1 MKNNRNKS
9 YSPVLIVQGCFSI
22 YGGDVLNKSQKNK
35 VKTFNK
41 QQFIS
46 NNMRSAYIRAKKK
59 SSKATEENQG
69 SAYEYVDDILE
80 DMVDETSSS
89 AQSLAKNNF
98 KKFMQKKH
106 AMDSERG
113 VNIIKAKDISVQNIH
128 TDNVL
133 LTNTPTQKSMVERAN
148 DRFVKNS
155 IKSKTV
161 GATTIK
167 DKVIGYIKGGS
178 TATVNIAKLAI
189 ANTKI
194 LIAALVGTGGIA
206 ILFTII
212 ICIIGLVM
220 GSSFGI
226 FMATEDTGTGYTLT
240 TVMKEI
246 NEEYLAEIEKI
257 KVEVPHDDFEIS
269 GEAPNWKDILA
280 IYAVIVTTAEDGTEV
295 VTVDE
300 EKAEIIREVF
310 WDMTEIVYET
320 EFYEDTD
327 TIETTDEHDNIIEQE
342 VTVTK
347 TRLVI
352 TIKNKTAV
360 EAAVEYEFDE
370 NQYIQLQEL
379 INNGSDGL
387 WSFTD
392 NLV

>member
-9 YSPVLIVQGCFSI
+9 YSPVLIVQGCFTI
-22 YGGDVLNKSQKNK
+22 YGGDILNKSQNNK
-35 VKTFNK
+35 FKTFNK

-46 NNMRSAYIRAKKK
+46 NNMRSAYIMAKKK
-59 SSKATEENQG
+59 SSKAKEEHQG
-69 SAYEYVDDILE
+69 GAYEYTDDILE

-113 VNIIKAKDISVQNIH
+113 VNIIKAKDISVRNIH
-128 TDNVL
+128 TDNVAL
-133 LTNTPTQKSMVERAN
+133 VNATTHKSMVEKAK

-155 IKSKTV
+155 IKSKIV

-167 DKVIGYIKGGS
+167 EKIVEFVKGGS
-178 TATVNIAKLAI
+178 KAVVNTAKLAI

-194 LIAALVGTGGIA
+194 LIATLIGTGGIA

-226 FMATEDTGTGYTLT
+226 FMATEDTGTGYTLN
-240 TVMKEI
+240 TVMQEI
-246 NEEYLAEIEKI
+246 NEEYFEKKEKI
-257 KVEVPHDDFEIS
+257 KMEVPYDDLQIS
-269 GEAPNWKDILA
+269 DTTPNWKDILA
-280 IYAVIVTTAEDGTEV
+280 VYAIKVTTAEDGAEV

-300 EKAEIIREVF
+300 EKAEILREVF
-310 WDMTEIVYET
+310 WDMTEIVYGTET
-320 EFYEDTD
+320 YEDTD

-352 TIKNKTAV
+352 TIKNKTAA
-360 EAAVEYEFDE
+360 EAAVLYNFDE
-370 NQYIQLQEL
+370 KQCILLEEIVNAYASKVWPFIT
-379 INNGSDGL
+379 N
-387 WSFTD
+387 
-392 NLV
+392 

>member
-9 YSPVLIVQGCFSI
+9 YSPVLIVQGCFAI

-35 VKTFNK
+35 VKKFNK

-46 NNMRSAYIRAKKK
+46 NNMRSAYIRVKKK
-59 SSKATEENQG
+59 SSKTTEEHQG
-69 SAYEYVDDILE
+69 STYEYADKLLE

-89 AQSLAKNNF
+89 VQSFAKNNF
-98 KKFMQKKH
+98 KKSVQKKR
-106 AMDSERG
+106 AVDSEQR
-113 VNIIKAKDISVQNIH
+113 VNVIKGKDIPMQHID
-128 TDNVL
+128 TGNVA
-133 LTNTPTQKSMVERAN
+133 LTNATTQKSMVEKAK

-155 IKSKTV
+155 IKAKTV

-167 DKVIGYIKGGS
+167 EKVIGFVKGGS
-178 TATVNIAKLAI
+178 TAAVNTAKLAI

-194 LIAALVGTGGIA
+194 LIAALIGTGGIA

-226 FMATEDTGTGYTLT
+226 FMATEDTGTGYTLNE
-240 TVMKEI
+240 VIQEI

-257 KVEVPHDDFEIS
+257 KSDIPHNDFEIS
-269 GEAPNWKDILA
+269 DTTPNWKDILA
-280 IYAVIVTTAEDGTEV
+280 VYAVKVTTAHEGAEV

-300 EKAEIIREVF
+300 EKSTLIREVF
-310 WDMTEIVYET
+310 WNMTEIVYET

-352 TIKNKTAV
+352 TIKNSTAA

-379 INNGSDGL
+379 INDSDGL
-387 WSFTD
+387 WPVTD

>member
-9 YSPVLIVQGCFSI
+9 YSPVLIVQGCFAI

-35 VKTFNK
+35 VKKFNK

-46 NNMRSAYIRAKKK
+46 NNMRSAYIMAKKK

-113 VNIIKAKDISVQNIH
+113 VNIIKAKDISVRNIH

-133 LTNTPTQKSMVERAN
+133 LTNTPTQKSMVERAK

-167 DKVIGYIKGGS
+167 GKVIGFVKGGS
-178 TATVNIAKLAI
+178 PAAVNTAKLAI
-189 ANTKI
+189 ANTK
-194 LIAALVGTGGIA
+194 LLVAALVGTGGIA

-220 GSSFGI
+220 GSSFGM
-226 FMATEDTGTGYTLT
+226 FMAKEDTGTGYTLNS
-240 TVMKEI
+240 VIQEI
-246 NEEYLAEIEKI
+246 NEDYIAEMEKI
-257 KVEVPHDDFEIS
+257 KAAIPHDDLQIS
-269 GEAPNWKDILA
+269 GETPNWKDILA
-280 IYAVIVTTAEDGTEV
+280 VYAVKVTTAENGAEV

-300 EKAEIIREVF
+300 EKAELIREVF
-310 WDMTEIVYET
+310 WAMTEVVYET
-320 EFYEDTD
+320 ESYEDTD
-327 TIETTDEHDNIIEQE
+327 IIKTIDEEGNIIEQE
-342 VTVTK
+342 VTITK

-352 TIKNKTAV
+352 DTKNKTAV
-360 EAAVEYEFDE
+360 EAAVEYEFDNKRFIQIREIIETYE
-370 NQYIQLQEL
+370 NI
-379 INNGSDGL
+379 
-387 WSFTD
+387 W
-392 NLV
+392 